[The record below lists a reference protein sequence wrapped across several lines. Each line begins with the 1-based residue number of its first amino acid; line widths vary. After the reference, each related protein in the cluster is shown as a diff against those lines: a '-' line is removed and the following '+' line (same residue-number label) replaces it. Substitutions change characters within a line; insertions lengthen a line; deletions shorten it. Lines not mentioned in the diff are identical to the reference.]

1 MIRSDVVVIGGGFA
15 GLVAALASAKCGKSV
30 TLLTYGEGTLTLNSG
45 VIDVLGF
52 DEHHA
57 PVENPLAAIE
67 NLPASHPY
75 QKIGTKALEEAVD
88 FFTGV
93 ARKNHIPYHGSLD
106 RQMMVPTAVGTLKP
120 TCLAPHSLSGSEVFP
135 GKKKIVVVG
144 IKGLKDFYGDI
155 MMENLKKSLGED
167 KSYELIEVN
176 TGLTGGRDI
185 TTQDVARWMDTDEGT
200 SSFSKQLGKA
210 KSLQSGSTTDVLFV
224 VPQVLGTKGHACY
237 QTISSRVGTDVVE
250 TTCLPPSVN
259 GMRLQTLLIDSLR
272 ELGVDIVENTKVVRA
287 EKNGAVATA
296 VIAQTASNE
305 KRYYAKKFILA
316 TGGFYSGGITMR
328 DFEQPKEVIFDL
340 PVYFVK
346 GEENWSNKELFSDQ
360 PQGFAKTGILTDES
374 LRPVDGNGKRVFD
387 NVYVVGRNLGGYDFC
402 FEHSG
407 NGVALASAYKAAMM

>member
-1 MIRSDVVVIGGGFA
+1 
-15 GLVAALASAKCGKSV
+15 
-30 TLLTYGEGTLTLNSG
+30 
-45 VIDVLGF
+45 
-52 DEHHA
+52 
-57 PVENPLAAIE
+57 
-67 NLPASHPY
+67 
-75 QKIGTKALEEAVD
+75 
-88 FFTGV
+88 
-93 ARKNHIPYHGSLD
+93 
-106 RQMMVPTAVGTLKP
+106 MMVPTAVGTLKP

-167 KSYELIEVN
+167 KSYEIIEVN

-210 KSLQSGSTTDVLFV
+210 QSLQSGNTTDVLFV

-237 QTISSRVGTDVVE
+237 QMISSRVGTDVVE

-305 KRYYAKKFILA
+305 KHYYAKKFILA

>member
-15 GLVAALASAKCGKSV
+15 GLVAALASAKRGKSV

-144 IKGLKDFYGDI
+144 IKGLKYC
-155 MMENLKKSLGED
+155 
-167 KSYELIEVN
+167 
-176 TGLTGGRDI
+176 
-185 TTQDVARWMDTDEGT
+185 RW
-200 SSFSKQLGKA
+200 
-210 KSLQSGSTTDVLFV
+210 
-224 VPQVLGTKGHACY
+224 
-237 QTISSRVGTDVVE
+237 
-250 TTCLPPSVN
+250 
-259 GMRLQTLLIDSLR
+259 
-272 ELGVDIVENTKVVRA
+272 
-287 EKNGAVATA
+287 
-296 VIAQTASNE
+296 
-305 KRYYAKKFILA
+305 
-316 TGGFYSGGITMR
+316 
-328 DFEQPKEVIFDL
+328 
-340 PVYFVK
+340 
-346 GEENWSNKELFSDQ
+346 
-360 PQGFAKTGILTDES
+360 
-374 LRPVDGNGKRVFD
+374 
-387 NVYVVGRNLGGYDFC
+387 
-402 FEHSG
+402 
-407 NGVALASAYKAAMM
+407 